1 MNLESQKTESN
12 SRKSSANME
21 KKNKY
26 SQTPQPSM
34 KNISNDMTTL
44 IENEINQ
51 IGEANNQKS
60 KKDVYF
66 FGVIILK
73 DF

>member
-1 MNLESQKTESN
+1 MNLENQKVESN
-12 SRKSSANME
+12 SRKSSANLE
-21 KKNKY
+21 RKTKY

-34 KNISNDMTTL
+34 KNISNDISTL

-51 IGEANNQKS
+51 IGESNNQQC

-66 FGVIILK
+66 FGVG
-73 DF
+73 